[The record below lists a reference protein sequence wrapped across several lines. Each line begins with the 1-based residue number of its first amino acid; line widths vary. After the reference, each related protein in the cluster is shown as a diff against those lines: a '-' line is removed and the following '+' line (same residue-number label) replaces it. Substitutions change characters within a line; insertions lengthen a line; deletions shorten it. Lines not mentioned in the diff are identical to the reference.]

1 MKTKI
6 SLILR
11 FWVLQVYKKIGLLN
25 GSEKRK
31 AKLSLYFTDYQYVIK
46 VTKIRR
52 FLQASGRLLA
62 NIRFSRLMDVKRR
75 KVNANFS
82 LIKKVLGLLS
92 QNVFPLKVED
102 T

>member
-1 MKTKI
+1 M
-6 SLILR
+6 
-11 FWVLQVYKKIGLLN
+11 
-25 GSEKRK
+25 
-31 AKLSLYFTDYQYVIK
+31 YFTDYQYIIK

-62 NIRFSRLMDVKRR
+62 NIRFFRLMYVKQR
-75 KVNANFS
+75 KVNANFC
-82 LIKKVLGLLS
+82 LIKKMLGLLS